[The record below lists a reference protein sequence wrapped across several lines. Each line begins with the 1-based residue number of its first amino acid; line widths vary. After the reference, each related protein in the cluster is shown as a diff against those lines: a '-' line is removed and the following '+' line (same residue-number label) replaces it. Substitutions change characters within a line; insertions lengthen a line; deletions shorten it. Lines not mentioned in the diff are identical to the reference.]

1 MRTRSIVAGLV
12 IMVAGAAASAAAEQT
27 PFVGE
32 WHWNGAESVSV
43 PGEPLPREVVLDIT
57 GADAAHV
64 VWTLTIV
71 DEKGERH
78 MQSFSGAGDGRPA
91 PVTGSTDGSQGA
103 FTVTPTTLGI
113 VYTYRGG
120 ASDRSSCTLSADRR
134 KMTCR
139 GTENDG
145 KGHSASY
152 VDVYDRK

>member
-1 MRTRSIVAGLV
+1 MRLRSIVAGLL
-12 IMVAGAAASAAAEQT
+12 IAAAGVAAAAAAEPT

-32 WHWNGAESVSV
+32 WHWNGAESANV

-57 GADAAHV
+57 SADAAHV

-71 DEKGERH
+71 DEKGEPHR
-78 MQSFSGAGDGRPA
+78 QSFSGPGDGKPA
-91 PVTGSTDGSQGA
+91 PVTGSTDGSEGA
-103 FTVTPTTLGI
+103 FTVTPATLDI

-145 KGHSASY
+145 KGHAAGY